1 MLKLLEEKIFC
12 TSTSSGRY
20 AGRSFR
26 SAGPG
31 GSAVKAVLPAGGA
44 DSDHSSDFTNR
55 YFQLIRNQGNDAIF
69 VHMAQSRQS
78 SLLAELRRL
87 I

>member
-55 YFQLIRNQGNDAIF
+55 YFQLIQ
-69 VHMAQSRQS
+69 
-78 SLLAELRRL
+78 SLLSNPSDVH
-87 I
+87 